1 MIKPYF
7 MTTFLKAVSR
17 ISTDSVFGIIVTIGV
32 VSALSLVALSVFT
45 GNIIFIIPPVIMVVL
60 MVVFGL

>member
-1 MIKPYF
+1 MLPYF
-7 MTTFLKAVSR
+7 VGRVVKLVSR
-17 ISTDSVFGIIVTIGV
+17 LSTDSVFGIIVAIGV
-32 VSALSLVALSVFT
+32 IAALSLVALSVFT